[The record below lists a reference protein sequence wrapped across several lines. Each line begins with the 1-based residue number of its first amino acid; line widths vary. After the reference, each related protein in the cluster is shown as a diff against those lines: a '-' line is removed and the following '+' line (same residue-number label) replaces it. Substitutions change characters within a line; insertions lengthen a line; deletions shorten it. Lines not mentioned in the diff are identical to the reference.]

1 MAAKKKTKKA
11 QKKKQAAENEIL
23 VYIYA
28 LVLITLS
35 IIGCLEIGFLGNLI
49 TGVIQYVTGNLYG
62 VVYGLIIVF
71 SFMRCTS
78 EIYNRGHRFTE
89 RMANCGKFA

>member
-49 TGVIQYVTGNLYG
+49 TGVI
-62 VVYGLIIVF
+62 
-71 SFMRCTS
+71 
-78 EIYNRGHRFTE
+78 
-89 RMANCGKFA
+89 